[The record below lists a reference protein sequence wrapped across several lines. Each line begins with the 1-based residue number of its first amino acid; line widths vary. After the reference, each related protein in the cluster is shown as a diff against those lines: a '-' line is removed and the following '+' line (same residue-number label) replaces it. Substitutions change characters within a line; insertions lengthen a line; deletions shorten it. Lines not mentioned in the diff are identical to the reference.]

1 MMIGIGAD
9 NLNRRELAKE
19 LSAIENGELDAENGS
34 GLIFAITGPPGV
46 GKSCL
51 IDALLH
57 CWTPEKKVAVLAV
70 DPSSPLSGGALLG
83 DRVRMTVLDD
93 DNKADSVFLR
103 SVATRSSSGSIP
115 SIIHDLATHLLAKEF
130 DLVLVE
136 TVGAGQSEVRCAAI
150 ADRIILVEGPTRGD
164 GIQAEKAGLLELAD
178 LVVVN
183 KADLEG
189 AEKVV
194 NHLKISLAI
203 GKNPPMITKV
213 SALTGEGIDELS
225 KMILEL
231 QLQQDSLKARMRQ
244 RLMMS
249 HEAIITSNPNFELV
263 IDRMAEEGL
272 SVESAL
278 EELR

>member
-1 MMIGIGAD
+1 MIGIGAD
-9 NLNRRELAKE
+9 NLDRRELAKE
-19 LSAIENGELDAENGS
+19 LSAIENGKLDAEQGS

-57 CWTPEKKVAVLAV
+57 CWTPENKIAVLAV

-93 DNKADSVFLR
+93 DDKAESVFLR

-115 SIIHDLATHLLAKEF
+115 SIIQDLSAHLLARDF

-178 LVVVN
+178 LIVVY
-183 KADLEG
+183 KADIEG

-194 NHLKISLAI
+194 NHLKISLGI
-203 GKNPPMITKV
+203 GANPPTIVKV
-213 SALTGEGIDELS
+213 SALTGEGIGDLS
-225 KMILEL
+225 QMILKLEL
-231 QLQQDSLKARMRQ
+231 RQDSLKARMRQ
-244 RLMMS
+244 RLLMS
-249 HEAIITSNPNFELV
+249 HESIITTNPIFEST

-272 SVESAL
+272 SIESAL

>member
-1 MMIGIGAD
+1 MIGIGDD

-19 LSAIENGELDAENGS
+19 LSAIENGELDGEQGS

-57 CWTPEKKVAVLAV
+57 CWTPEHKVAVLAV

-93 DNKADSVFLR
+93 DDKAESVFLR

-115 SIIHDLATHLLAKEF
+115 SIIQDLSAHLLARDF

-178 LVVVN
+178 LIVVN
-183 KADLEG
+183 KADIEG

-194 NHLKISLAI
+194 NHLKISLGI
-203 GKNPPMITKV
+203 GANPPIITKV
-213 SALTGEGIDELS
+213 SALTGEGIDDLS
-225 KMILEL
+225 QMILEL
-231 QLQQDSLKARMRQ
+231 ELRQDSLKARMRQ
-244 RLMMS
+244 RLLMS
-249 HEAIITSNPNFELV
+249 HESIITTNPNFESI

-272 SVESAL
+272 STESAL

>member
-1 MMIGIGAD
+1 MIGIGAD

-19 LSAIENGELDAENGS
+19 LSAIEDGKLDSEQGS

-57 CWTPEKKVAVLAV
+57 CWTPENKVAVLAV

-93 DNKADSVFLR
+93 DDKADSVFLR

-115 SIIHDLATHLLAKEF
+115 SIIQDLSAHLLARDF

-178 LVVVN
+178 IIVVN
-183 KADLEG
+183 KADIEG

-194 NHLKISLAI
+194 NHLKISLGI
-203 GKNPPMITKV
+203 GANPPIIAKV
-213 SALTGEGIDELS
+213 SALTGEGIDDLS
-225 KMILEL
+225 QMILKLEL
-231 QLQQDSLKARMRQ
+231 RQDSLKARMRQ
-244 RLMMS
+244 RLLMS
-249 HEAIITSNPNFELV
+249 HESIITTNPIFEST

-272 SVESAL
+272 SIESAL

>member
-1 MMIGIGAD
+1 MIGIGAD

-19 LSAIENGELDAENGS
+19 LSAIENGELDAEHGS

-57 CWTPEKKVAVLAV
+57 CWAPEKKVAVLAV

-115 SIIHDLATHLLAKEF
+115 SIIHDLSTHLLAKDF

-194 NHLKISLAI
+194 NHLKISLGI
-203 GKNPPMITKV
+203 GENPPIITKV

-244 RLMMS
+244 RLLMS

-272 SVESAL
+272 SIESAL